1 MKFNPNNFCID
12 DVFSKLSKSAK
23 KIKAK
28 KEKAKK
34 PKTNILFSDG
44 PKMVQTNEHI
54 TVELA

>member
-12 DVFSKLSKSAK
+12 DVFSKLNKTAK
-23 KIKAK
+23 KIKPK
-28 KEKAKK
+28 KEKSKK
-34 PKTNILFSDG
+34 KKDHILFSDE